1 MLATDFSPNRLEAA
15 KESALEFIN
24 QLPSQTKVGIISFS
38 GASYIKQ
45 RPSNDQNLAKDAVR
59 SIETELIAGTG
70 IGEVIITATN
80 VLLAEKPSNS
90 IILITD
96 GQNNIGA
103 SIAES
108 IEYAKNH
115 QITVNTIG
123 IGTKEGGT
131 FTNFNESVISKVN
144 FEDLQLIAKE
154 TNGKSYLAN
163 NELDIKNAYNEII
176 NLKEGSKK
184 IDLANYLLLL
194 SLFILIIEIILMNTR
209 YRTIP

>member
-108 IEYAKNH
+108 I
-115 QITVNTIG
+115 
-123 IGTKEGGT
+123 
-131 FTNFNESVISKVN
+131 
-144 FEDLQLIAKE
+144 
-154 TNGKSYLAN
+154 
-163 NELDIKNAYNEII
+163 
-176 NLKEGSKK
+176 
-184 IDLANYLLLL
+184 
-194 SLFILIIEIILMNTR
+194 
-209 YRTIP
+209 